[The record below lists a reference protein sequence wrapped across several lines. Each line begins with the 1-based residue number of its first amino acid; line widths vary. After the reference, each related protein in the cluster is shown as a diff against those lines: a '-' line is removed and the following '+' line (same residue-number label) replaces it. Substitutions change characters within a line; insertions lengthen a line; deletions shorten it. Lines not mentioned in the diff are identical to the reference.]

1 MLESTG
7 KTYLDEIR
15 RQSTGGKVTVYR
27 HREWILAA
35 LREGNQ
41 KRQIYDLLVD
51 KEGLTIS
58 YQQFAKLTAK
68 LMAEAGV
75 NPAPAPS
82 QPRPKPGRVEPAV
95 APSRRFQH
103 NPIPDEDEL
112 F

>member
-1 MLESTG
+1 MWESSS

-68 LMAEAGV
+68 LMAESAPKSV
-75 NPAPAPS
+75 PAPS
-82 QPRPKPGRVEPAV
+82 QPRPTPSRVEPA
-95 APSRRFQH
+95 AAQSRRFQH
-103 NPIPDEDEL
+103 NPIPNEDEL